1 MERARAEAA
10 ANKGGF
16 QPLRFFL
23 KPDTEER
30 IIILDEDLH
39 SFMGNEHHLK
49 HANGKWGN
57 FQSCCNQFADC
68 PICEN
73 YPDHPSYR
81 VLILSVI
88 VQRAWTDSKGNEH
101 AYSRMLLPIK
111 QGQHERS
118 SRSSASRRRTTR
130 TAHCAASS
138 CA

>member
-49 HANGKWGN
+49 HANGKW
-57 FQSCCNQFADC
+57 
-68 PICEN
+68 
-73 YPDHPSYR
+73 
-81 VLILSVI
+81 
-88 VQRAWTDSKGNEH
+88 
-101 AYSRMLLPIK
+101 
-111 QGQHERS
+111 
-118 SRSSASRRRTTR
+118 
-130 TAHCAASS
+130 
-138 CA
+138 